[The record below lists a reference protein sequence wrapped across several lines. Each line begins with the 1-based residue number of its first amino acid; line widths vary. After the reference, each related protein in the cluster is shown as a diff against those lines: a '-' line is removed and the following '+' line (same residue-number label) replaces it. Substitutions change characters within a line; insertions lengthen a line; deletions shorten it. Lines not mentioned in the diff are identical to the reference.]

1 MSHFCPPLS
10 VYLGGVVKNVSK
22 FKRVLSGGGE
32 RGEKQKKEKSV
43 KIDSE
48 AAKADAEKKK
58 KSKRPITTTTTTTTN
73 ATKAVTAVRGATN
86 AVTTTGA
93 SSSLS
98 SSSSAPPEV
107 GVTPS
112 GARVGEGEKSQ
123 KSAFLSK
130 SGGKEKEKDKGAFYL
145 VCNGKSLLIN
155 LSIN

>member
-58 KSKRPITTTTTTTTN
+58 KSKRPITTTTTTTN

>member
-58 KSKRPITTTTTTTTN
+58 KSKRPITTTTTTTN

-112 GARVGEGEKSQ
+112 GARVGEGEKSR